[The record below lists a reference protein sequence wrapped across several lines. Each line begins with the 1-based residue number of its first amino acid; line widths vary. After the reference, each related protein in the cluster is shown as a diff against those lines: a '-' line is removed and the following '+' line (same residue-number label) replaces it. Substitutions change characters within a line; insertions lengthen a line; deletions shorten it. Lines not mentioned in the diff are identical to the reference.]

1 MTLYALTG
9 ITGNVGRQAAAS
21 LIEKGH
27 RIRAVVRTEENARH
41 WQARGAD
48 AVIARLDDADALTAA
63 FTGVDGAYVM
73 TPTWFDAE
81 DMFAENERAVAALGS
96 ALRMGKPPKI
106 VLLSSI
112 GAQHAR
118 GTGAIRKLNHME
130 HAFADIPGVTALR
143 AAWFMENFA
152 GLIGQVASTGLLP
165 SMLAPLEQPV
175 PMVATRDVGF
185 MVAELL
191 THPGVQ
197 PRFVELEGPRRYA
210 PMDVAAAFA
219 TVLGRDVDASILPA
233 SAWAAAF
240 LSWGLTPKSV
250 EAMSEMISGFNSRHA
265 AFEGVAAHG
274 ETTLEAVLA
283 TLAAH

>member
-1 MTLYALTG
+1 MSLYVLTG
-9 ITGNVGRQAAAS
+9 ITGNVGRQAAAL

-27 RIRAVVRTEENARH
+27 RIRAVVRNEENARYWH
-41 WQARGAD
+41 ARGAE

-63 FTGVDGAYVM
+63 FSEVDGAYVM

-96 ALRMGKPPKI
+96 ALRRGKPPKI

-130 HAFADIPGVTALR
+130 QAFADIPGVTALR

-152 GLIGQVASTGLLP
+152 GAIGQVASTGLLP
-165 SMLAPLEQPV
+165 SMLAPLEQLV
-175 PMVATRDVGF
+175 PMVATRDIGLT
-185 MVAELL
+185 VAELL
-191 THPGVQ
+191 TRPGDHR
-197 PRFVELEGPRRYA
+197 RFVELEGPRRYA

-219 TVLGRDVDASILPA
+219 TVLGRDVDATILPA

-240 LSWGLTPKSV
+240 RSWGLTPKSV
-250 EAMSEMISGFNSRHA
+250 EAMSEMISGFNSRHI

-274 ETTLEAVLA
+274 ETTLEAVLSA
-283 TLAAH
+283 LTAH